1 VAEPNDDSI
10 LETTKKLVGIEPDN
24 TDFDTEIVTHINSVF
39 FTLQQ
44 LGVGPKL
51 GFMIMGSEET
61 WSQFI
66 LLEQIMAVKSYM
78 GLKVKLLFDPPVT
91 GPATAAMESLA
102 TQMEWRLKTY
112 MEGVQWDEAS
122 NSSSLNMEMT

>member
-78 GLKVKLLFDPPVT
+78 GLKVKLPVLIRQLQDLLPPPWKVWQLKWNGGSRHT
-91 GPATAAMESLA
+91 WKEYNGTKRRTAH
-102 TQMEWRLKTY
+102 R
-112 MEGVQWDEAS
+112 
-122 NSSSLNMEMT
+122 